1 MSVRVQREDFDI
13 GAEVRRLTAGRTDIG
28 AIVTFTGTVRSDND
42 GAADHRHDARALSRH
57 DREPSWRAS
66 RPKPATRWPL
76 QASLIVHRVGALKPG
91 DNIVLVVTA
100 SAHREAA
107 FAAAE
112 FLMDYL
118 KTRAPF
124 WKKEAGADGGALG
137 RRPRQRRDAA
147 ERAVAGCVQDAQA
160 ASDRYGQRSV
170 SASRRAAGLTTD
182 AASSPIVAGR
192 H

>member
-1 MSVRVQREDFDI
+1 LSVRVQREDFDI

-28 AIVTFTGTVRSDND
+28 AIVTFTGTVRSENV
-42 GAADHRHDARALSRH
+42 GSAVAGMTLEHYPGMTETELASVEAD
-57 DREPSWRAS
+57 AS
-66 RPKPATRWPL
+66 KRWPL
-76 QASLIVHRVGALKPG
+76 QASLIVHRIGVLGPG

-124 WKKEAGADGGALG
+124 WKKERDASGAERWVDA
-137 RRPRQRRDAA
+137 READTHAA
-147 ERAVAGCVQDAQA
+147 ERWTA
-160 ASDRYGQRSV
+160 AAKAKG
-170 SASRRAAGLTTD
+170 
-182 AASSPIVAGR
+182 
-192 H
+192 